1 MNVKDDVQIVEIWL
15 SNAEK
20 NDKQIRDSLQV
31 VFDKYKKKKYM
42 VAVFESGEK
51 DLYQGT
57 LDLLAYNR
65 KLSAQKQ
72 VQRDKHRVLEHW
84 VISNKKLALT

>member
-1 MNVKDDVQIVEIWL
+1 MEMNVKDDVQIVEIWL

-31 VFDKYKKKKYM
+31 VFDKYRKKKYM
-42 VAVFESGEK
+42 VAVFESGSK

-72 VQRDKHRVLEHW
+72 VQRDKHRALEH
-84 VISNKKLALT
+84 

>member
-57 LDLLAYNR
+57 LELLAYNR

-72 VQRDKHRVLEHW
+72 VQRDKQRALEH
-84 VISNKKLALT
+84 

>member
-72 VQRDKHRVLEHW
+72 VQRDKHRVLEH
-84 VISNKKLALT
+84 

>member
-1 MNVKDDVQIVEIWL
+1 MEMNVKDDVQIVEIWL

-20 NDKQIRDSLQV
+20 NDKLLRDSLQV

-72 VQRDKHRVLEHW
+72 VQRDKQRALEH
-84 VISNKKLALT
+84 

>member
-1 MNVKDDVQIVEIWL
+1 MEMNVKDDVQIVEIWL

-20 NDKQIRDSLQV
+20 NDKQLRDSLQV

-72 VQRDKHRVLEHW
+72 VQRDKKRALEH
-84 VISNKKLALT
+84 

>member
-20 NDKQIRDSLQV
+20 NDKQIRDGLQV
-31 VFDKYKKKKYM
+31 IFDKYRKKKYM
-42 VAVFESGEK
+42 VAVFESGSK

-72 VQRDKHRVLEHW
+72 VQRDKHRVLEH
-84 VISNKKLALT
+84 

>member
-1 MNVKDDVQIVEIWL
+1 MEMNVKDDVQIVEIWL

-51 DLYQGT
+51 DLYKGT

-72 VQRDKHRVLEHW
+72 VQRDKQRALEH
-84 VISNKKLALT
+84 

>member
-1 MNVKDDVQIVEIWL
+1 MEMNVKDDVQIVEIWL

-20 NDKQIRDSLQV
+20 NDKQLRDSLQV
-31 VFDKYKKKKYM
+31 IFDKYRKKKYM
-42 VAVFESGEK
+42 VAVFESGSK

-72 VQRDKHRVLEHW
+72 VQRDKYRVLEH
-84 VISNKKLALT
+84 

>member
-1 MNVKDDVQIVEIWL
+1 MEMNVKDDKQIVEIWL

-20 NDKQIRDSLQV
+20 NDKQLRDSLQV

-72 VQRDKHRVLEHW
+72 VQRDKQRAMEH
-84 VISNKKLALT
+84 

>member
-1 MNVKDDVQIVEIWL
+1 MEMKVKDDVKIVEIWL

-20 NDKQIRDSLQV
+20 NDKQLRDSLQV

-57 LDLLAYNR
+57 LELLAYNR

-72 VQRDKHRVLEHW
+72 VQRDKQRALEH
-84 VISNKKLALT
+84 

>member
-1 MNVKDDVQIVEIWL
+1 MEMNVKDDVQIVEIWL

-72 VQRDKHRVLEHW
+72 VQRDKHRVLEH
-84 VISNKKLALT
+84 

>member
-1 MNVKDDVQIVEIWL
+1 MEMNVKDDVQIVEIWL

-31 VFDKYKKKKYM
+31 VFDKYRKKKYM
-42 VAVFESGEK
+42 VAVFESGSK

-72 VQRDKHRVLEHW
+72 VQRDKQRAMEH
-84 VISNKKLALT
+84 

>member
-1 MNVKDDVQIVEIWL
+1 MEMNVKDDVQIVEIWL

-20 NDKQIRDSLQV
+20 NDKQLRDSLQV

-72 VQRDKHRVLEHW
+72 VQRDKQRALEH
-84 VISNKKLALT
+84 

>member
-1 MNVKDDVQIVEIWL
+1 MEMNVKDDKQIVEIWL

-57 LDLLAYNR
+57 LDLLSYNR
-65 KLSAQKQ
+65 KLSAQKR
-72 VQRDKHRVLEHW
+72 VLRDKQRAMEH
-84 VISNKKLALT
+84 

>member
-72 VQRDKHRVLEHW
+72 VQRDKHRALEH
-84 VISNKKLALT
+84 

>member
-1 MNVKDDVQIVEIWL
+1 MEMKVKDDVQIVEIWL

-20 NDKQIRDSLQV
+20 NDKQLRDSLQV

-57 LDLLAYNR
+57 LELLAYNR

-72 VQRDKHRVLEHW
+72 VQRDKQRALEH
-84 VISNKKLALT
+84 

>member
-20 NDKQIRDSLQV
+20 NDKQLRDRLQLIY
-31 VFDKYKKKKYM
+31 DKYRKKKYM

-72 VQRDKHRVLEHW
+72 VQRDKQRAMEH
-84 VISNKKLALT
+84 

>member
-1 MNVKDDVQIVEIWL
+1 MEMNVKDDVQIVEIWL

-51 DLYQGT
+51 DLYKGT

-72 VQRDKHRVLEHW
+72 VQLDKQRALEH
-84 VISNKKLALT
+84 

>member
-1 MNVKDDVQIVEIWL
+1 MEMKVKDDVQIVEIWL

-20 NDKQIRDSLQV
+20 NDKQLRNSLQV

-57 LDLLAYNR
+57 LELLAYNR

-72 VQRDKHRVLEHW
+72 VQRDKQRALEH
-84 VISNKKLALT
+84 

>member
-72 VQRDKHRVLEHW
+72 VQRDKQQAMEH
-84 VISNKKLALT
+84 

>member
-57 LDLLAYNR
+57 LDLLTYNR

-72 VQRDKHRVLEHW
+72 VQRDKQRALEH
-84 VISNKKLALT
+84 

>member
-1 MNVKDDVQIVEIWL
+1 LEMNVKDDVQIVEIWL

-72 VQRDKHRVLEHW
+72 VQRDKQRALEH
-84 VISNKKLALT
+84 

>member
-1 MNVKDDVQIVEIWL
+1 MEMNVKDDMQIVEIWL

-72 VQRDKHRVLEHW
+72 VQRDKQRAMEH
-84 VISNKKLALT
+84 

>member
-57 LDLLAYNR
+57 LDLLTYNR

-72 VQRDKHRVLEHW
+72 VQRDKQRPVCG
-84 VISNKKLALT
+84 

>member
-1 MNVKDDVQIVEIWL
+1 MEMNVKDDVQIVEIWL

-20 NDKQIRDSLQV
+20 NDKQLRDSLQV

-57 LDLLAYNR
+57 LDLLTYNR

-72 VQRDKHRVLEHW
+72 VQRDKQRPVCG
-84 VISNKKLALT
+84 

>member
-1 MNVKDDVQIVEIWL
+1 MEMNVKDDKQIVEIWL

-42 VAVFESGEK
+42 VAVFESGDK

-72 VQRDKHRVLEHW
+72 VQRDKQRAMEH
-84 VISNKKLALT
+84 

>member
-1 MNVKDDVQIVEIWL
+1 MEMNVRDDVQIVEIWL

-20 NDKQIRDSLQV
+20 NDKQLRDSLQV

-72 VQRDKHRVLEHW
+72 VQRDKQRALEH
-84 VISNKKLALT
+84 

>member
-1 MNVKDDVQIVEIWL
+1 MEMNVKDDVQIVEIWL

-72 VQRDKHRVLEHW
+72 VQWDKQRAMEH
-84 VISNKKLALT
+84 

>member
-20 NDKQIRDSLQV
+20 NDKQIRDSLQG

-72 VQRDKHRVLEHW
+72 VQRDKHRVLEH
-84 VISNKKLALT
+84 

>member
-31 VFDKYKKKKYM
+31 IFDNYKKKKYM

-72 VQRDKHRVLEHW
+72 VQRDKQRALEH
-84 VISNKKLALT
+84 

>member
-1 MNVKDDVQIVEIWL
+1 MEMNVKDDVQIVEIWL

-31 VFDKYKKKKYM
+31 IFDNYKKKKYM

-72 VQRDKHRVLEHW
+72 VQRDKQRALEH
-84 VISNKKLALT
+84 

>member
-1 MNVKDDVQIVEIWL
+1 MEMNVKDDVQIVEIWL
-15 SNAEK
+15 SNVEK

-72 VQRDKHRVLEHW
+72 VQRDKQRALEH
-84 VISNKKLALT
+84 

>member
-31 VFDKYKKKKYM
+31 VFDKYRKKKYM
-42 VAVFESGEK
+42 VAVFESGSK

-72 VQRDKHRVLEHW
+72 VQRDKHRAMEH
-84 VISNKKLALT
+84 

>member
-20 NDKQIRDSLQV
+20 NDKQIRDGLQV
-31 VFDKYKKKKYM
+31 IFDKYRKKKYM
-42 VAVFESGEK
+42 VAVFESGSK

-72 VQRDKHRVLEHW
+72 VQRDKHRALEH
-84 VISNKKLALT
+84 

>member
-1 MNVKDDVQIVEIWL
+1 MEMNVKDDVQIVEIWL

-31 VFDKYKKKKYM
+31 IFDKYRKKKYM

-72 VQRDKHRVLEHW
+72 VQRYKHRVLEH
-84 VISNKKLALT
+84 

>member
-1 MNVKDDVQIVEIWL
+1 MEMNVKDDVQIVEIWL

-20 NDKQIRDSLQV
+20 NDKQIRDGLQV

-42 VAVFESGEK
+42 VAVFESGSK

-72 VQRDKHRVLEHW
+72 VQRDKHRVLEH
-84 VISNKKLALT
+84 

>member
-1 MNVKDDVQIVEIWL
+1 MEMHIRDDKQLVEIWL

-20 NDKQIRDSLQV
+20 RNPVLHENLKGV
-31 VFDKYKKKKYM
+31 YEKYKQQNYL

-57 LDLLAYNR
+57 LDLLAYNKR
-65 KLSAQKQ
+65 RCAE
-72 VQRDKHRVLEHW
+72 LE
-84 VISNKKLALT
+84 VRREKSYRATTARR

>member
-1 MNVKDDVQIVEIWL
+1 MEMNVKDDVQIVEIWL

-72 VQRDKHRVLEHW
+72 VQRDKHRALEH
-84 VISNKKLALT
+84 

>member
-20 NDKQIRDSLQV
+20 NDKQLRDSLQV
-31 VFDKYKKKKYM
+31 IFDKYRKKKYM
-42 VAVFESGEK
+42 VAVFESGSK

-57 LDLLAYNR
+57 LDLLVYNR

-72 VQRDKHRVLEHW
+72 AQRDKHRALEH
-84 VISNKKLALT
+84 